1 MCILLKLDYAKFGVS
16 NFFEKLLKKNLWGS
30 ARSPLDTGK
39 VKRIPAETLSQLSC
53 VGMSIRDS
61 KIYPKSIVKFLSEDP
76 KVSEGAI
83 NSFQNE
89 TKVRKSV
96 WCIWIYSDLFG
107 IVTIVFLC

>member
-1 MCILLKLDYAKFGVS
+1 MQNLMFLIFLK
-16 NFFEKLLKKNLWGS
+16 KLSKKNLWGVGS
-30 ARSPLDTGK
+30 TPLGTGR
-39 VKRIPAETLSQLSC
+39 VKRIPAETLSHLSC

-83 NSFQNE
+83 NSFQNG